1 VVIRLLIVLLA
12 VTPLIGAQPRRII
25 STAPSITETLYA
37 LGLGDRVAGVT
48 TYCDFPP
55 EARLKPKIGTYV
67 EPNLERIASLRP
79 DLVIIQKN
87 PIQLG
92 AKLERLNLRVL
103 EVSHDTVDDVY
114 KTIQRIGEAAGASET
129 ARKLVAKMQ
138 MDLEAIRR
146 AAAAHQPRRMM
157 FIVGRAPE
165 RIEDLIA
172 VGRAS
177 YLNGL
182 IEIAGGKNI
191 FKDAVAP
198 YPKVGMEEV
207 LARDPEVI
215 VDMGDM
221 SQTENVT
228 EAHKRAV
235 VQLWRAYPSIA
246 AVRNGRV
253 FAVASEIFTVPG
265 PRMVEAA
272 RAFAEMLRP

>member
-272 RAFAEMLRP
+272 RAFADMLRP

>member
-129 ARKLVAKMQ
+129 ARRLVAKMQ

>member
-265 PRMVEAA
+265 PRMVETA

>member
-157 FIVGRAPE
+157 FIVGRAPG

-228 EAHKRAV
+228 DAHKRAV

-246 AVRNGRV
+246 AVKNGRV

>member
-114 KTIQRIGEAAGASET
+114 KTIQRIGEAAGASEA
-129 ARKLVAKMQ
+129 ARKLVTRMQ
-138 MDLEAIRR
+138 TDLAATRK